1 MALEIKQQL
10 RLSQQLVITPQLQQ
24 AIKLLQLSRMELETL
39 VQNEL
44 TENPLLEESEQEAP
58 EETSEEA
65 APEGDGEERAEPT
78 EDAPAGDTSQ
88 AAEAPREDQVAEVGK
103 QDGELVEP
111 PNFDWENYLG
121 TYNDPWPAG
130 ESSAPPEAS
139 QTFENSVHTTE
150 SLQEH
155 LVWQLQ
161 LSKGFSPAE
170 HAIAEEIIGNIND
183 DGYLASTVDELA
195 AQLGESPDAV
205 EKCLRQVQRFDPA
218 GVGARDLQECLR
230 LQAQQLGG
238 EDVPLLLK
246 IIEAHLPEL
255 ERHHYS
261 LIAKKLSITLE
272 HARALAHVIQNME
285 PKPGRPYFSDQAQYI
300 IPDVYVYKVGD
311 EYVIML
317 NEDGL
322 PKLQVSRFYRRT
334 LMEGSAVANQTK
346 EYMQSKLRA
355 AMWLIKS
362 IHQRQQTLYK
372 VTKSIVKFQ
381 HEFFERGIEQMR
393 PMILRD
399 VAEDVGVHESTVSR
413 VTTNKYVHTPRGIF
427 ELKFFFNN
435 AIHKSEGNDVASETV
450 KQRIQQMIHGENP
463 LHPLS
468 DQLIAQQLA
477 KERILLARRTVAKY
491 REALGISPSAQR
503 RRME

>member
-10 RLSQQLVITPQLQQ
+10 RLAQQLVITPQLQQ
-24 AIKLLQLSRMELETL
+24 AIKLLQLSRMELEAL
-39 VQNEL
+39 VQTEL
-44 TENPLLEESEQEAP
+44 TENPLLEDSEQEAP
-58 EETSEEA
+58 EEA
-65 APEGDGEERAEPT
+65 APEGDGEERTDPT
-78 EDAPAGDTSQ
+78 DTPPENDASQ
-88 AAEAPREDQVAEVGK
+88 STEATREEQVAEVGK

-121 TYNDPWPAG
+121 NYNDPYPAG
-130 ESSAPPEAS
+130 EASAPPEAS
-139 QTFENSVHTTE
+139 QTFENTVHTTE

-155 LVWQLQ
+155 LLWQLQ
-161 LSKGFSPAE
+161 LSNSFTTAE

-183 DGYLASTVDELA
+183 DGYLASTLDELA
-195 AQLGESPDAV
+195 AKLGIGPDAV
-205 EKCLRQVQRFDPA
+205 EACLQKVHRFDPA
-218 GVGARDLQECLR
+218 GVGARDLKECLT
-230 LQAQQLGG
+230 LQARQLGG

-246 IIEAHLPEL
+246 VIDAHLPEL

-261 LIAKKLSITLE
+261 MIAKKLGITPE
-272 HARALAHVIQNME
+272 HARTLAHVIHNME

-300 IPDVYVYKVGD
+300 IPDVYVYKVGED
-311 EYVIML
+311 YVIML

-334 LMEGSAVANQTK
+334 LMDGSAVANQTK

-381 HEFFERGIEQMR
+381 HEFFDRGIEYMR

-450 KQRIQQMIHGENP
+450 KQKIQQMIHGENP

-477 KERILLARRTVAKY
+477 QERILLARRTVAKY